1 MTKVQRYTGE
11 YLEQSL
17 EELLDEIVTTIKNN
31 YPDSQ
36 VYLFGSYAWGDYNK
50 NSDFDICVLVSE
62 IVGRRNEMNAD
73 ISCTI
78 REDFPM
84 PYDLLLY
91 TYDEFDEFQNHKSS
105 LPYKIKEKG
114 RLLHA

>member
-1 MTKVQRYTGE
+1 MTRVQQYNGE

-17 EELLDEIVTTIKNN
+17 EELLDEIATTIQTN
-31 YPDSQ
+31 YPGSQ

-50 NSDFDICVLVSE
+50 DSDFDICVLVPE
-62 IVGRRNEMNAD
+62 VVGKRNEMNAD

-78 REDFPM
+78 REDFPI

>member
-1 MTKVQRYTGE
+1 MTRVQRYKGE

-17 EELLDEIVTTIKNN
+17 EDLLEEITTTIKAH
-31 YPDSQ
+31 YPEAQ

-50 NSDFDICVLVSE
+50 DSDFDFCVLVSE

-78 REDFPM
+78 REDFPI

-91 TYDEFDEFQNHKSS
+91 TFDEFDEFQNHKSS

-114 RLLHA
+114 RLLNV